1 MGRQILT
8 FVLVFFAII
17 MVTRSCFSPP
27 PAKKGI
33 PVERPDAAPGE
44 APVLK
49 HEATGTEVVLGPD
62 GSVAAI
68 TVGGAPVMRPV
79 PADRRPFHLF
89 LGRTEKAKR
98 IPEAAWTPE
107 DVPVGRKYVH
117 ENDKLRIERTVRF
130 AEDGKGL
137 VLDIKAQGVPADDNF
152 LVLTGASG
160 VELTADGGEP
170 PFAFTELQGGKPR
183 IQSLASL
190 KQARETAGGR
200 LYAATEELAAAD
212 RVARFGLFGRAFCLA
227 LSDLPPVSK
236 LFVDVYRADREDV
249 GETDEAETW
258 MELVA
263 KDGSFEG
270 SFTLRWTPQ
279 AEAAASFPSSQTR
292 PGRIHVLEDETFR
305 VVFTDRGAAIREMWL
320 KAFSTVAGE
329 APSEATWIPILNAGT
344 PEGERALT
352 LVAEGH
358 GTDLAHEIWDMA
370 PSGDGRSILFT
381 ITAPD
386 GWKFSKR
393 VSLPGKDRYDLGV
406 EIGIEAAPGAAA
418 SQVLAGLIGPAG
430 SYIVDSYR
438 GIIGAEPPAVFV
450 LDRNGD
456 DETETIES
464 LQKEILEQTY
474 PEERRGTFRAIGTR
488 GTYFVC
494 ALVSEDAR
502 NAVTSAL
509 GKWIQ
514 LDRPQPRA
522 DGKPPTR
529 DGMLGRVGLALPLE
543 GGRATQSFRLYAG
556 PNETSALRELEIG
569 GSVNFGFFGS
579 IGRALMWLMKAL
591 EGLVGSFGI
600 AIMLM
605 TVIVR
610 ALLFPVSYKTQL
622 SMQRYGKRIQK
633 IKPLLDEIQKK
644 HGKDPQRMNA
654 ERMKVMKE
662 HGVGLPLGCL
672 TIFLQIPIWYALFQ
686 ALRVEFALRH
696 QTFLWVDD
704 LAMPDHLFPL
714 PTFGIGFL
722 PDWFNL
728 LPILMLVLWV
738 LQQKLAPAPG
748 STDDPQ
754 VKMQMKMMK
763 FMPYVFFFMLYNYA
777 AALALY
783 MCVSSV
789 WTIAESKLVR
799 RAIARLG

>member
-1 MGRQILT
+1 
-8 FVLVFFAII
+8 
-17 MVTRSCFSPP
+17 
-27 PAKKGI
+27 
-33 PVERPDAAPGE
+33 
-44 APVLK
+44 
-49 HEATGTEVVLGPD
+49 
-62 GSVAAI
+62 
-68 TVGGAPVMRPV
+68 MRPV
-79 PADRRPFHLF
+79 PWDRRPFHLF
-89 LGRTEKAKR
+89 LGRTEKTVR
-98 IPEAAWTPE
+98 IPEAAWKAEELPG
-107 DVPVGRKYVH
+107 GRRHVV
-117 ENDKLRIERTVRF
+117 EEGKLRIERTVRF

-137 VLDIKAQGVPADDNF
+137 VLDLKAEGVPADDNF
-152 LVLTGASG
+152 LVLSGASG
-160 VELTADGGEP
+160 VELTGDEP
-170 PFAFTELQGGKPR
+170 PFAFTEILGGKPM
-183 IQSLASL
+183 IHSFASL
-190 KQARETAGGR
+190 KQARETGGR
-200 LYAATEELAAAD
+200 PYASAVELGAAD
-212 RVARFGLFGRAFCLA
+212 RVARFGLFGRTFCLA
-227 LSDLPPVSK
+227 LTDLPPVSK
-236 LFVDVYRADREDV
+236 LFVDVYRAQREDV

-263 KDGSFEG
+263 KDGAYEG
-270 SFTLRWTPQ
+270 SFTLRWMPQ
-279 AEAAASFPSSQTR
+279 AEAAASFPASQTR
-292 PGRIHVLEDETFR
+292 TGRIHVLEDDTFR

-320 KAFSTVAGE
+320 KRFSTVAGE

-352 LVAEGH
+352 LVADGH
-358 GTDLAHEIWDMA
+358 GTDLAHDIWDMA
-370 PSGDGRSILFT
+370 PSEDGRSILFT

-406 EIGIEAAPGAAA
+406 EIGVEAAPGATA
-418 SQVLAGLIGPAG
+418 SQVLAGLVGPSG

-438 GIIGAEPPAVFV
+438 GIIGAEHPAVFV
-450 LDRNGD
+450 LDRDGE
-456 DETETIES
+456 DESGAIEK
-464 LQKEILEQTY
+464 LQKEILEKAY
-474 PEERRGTFRAIGTR
+474 PEERRGTFRAVGTR
-488 GTYFVC
+488 GAYFVC

-502 NAVTSAL
+502 NAVTSAI

-514 LDRPQPRA
+514 LDRALPRA
-522 DGKPPTR
+522 DREPPTR
-529 DGMLGRVGLALPLE
+529 DSMLGRVGLALPLE
-543 GGRATQSFRLYAG
+543 GGRATQAFRLYAG
-556 PNETSALRELEIG
+556 PNESSALRELEIG
-569 GSVNFGFFGS
+569 GSVNFGWFGS
-579 IGRALMWLMKAL
+579 IGRALMWLMKTL
-591 EGLVGSFGI
+591 ERLVGSFGI

-622 SMQRYGKRIQK
+622 SMQRYGKRIQR

-644 HGKDPQRMNA
+644 YEKDPQRMNQ
-654 ERMKVMKE
+654 ERMRVMKE

-696 QTFLWVDD
+696 QPFLWAED
-704 LAMPDHLFPL
+704 LAMPDKLFGL
-714 PTFGIGFL
+714 PIWPHG
-722 PDWFNL
+722 FNL

-738 LQQKLAPAPG
+738 LQQKLAPPPG

-754 VKMQMKMMK
+754 VRMQMKMMK